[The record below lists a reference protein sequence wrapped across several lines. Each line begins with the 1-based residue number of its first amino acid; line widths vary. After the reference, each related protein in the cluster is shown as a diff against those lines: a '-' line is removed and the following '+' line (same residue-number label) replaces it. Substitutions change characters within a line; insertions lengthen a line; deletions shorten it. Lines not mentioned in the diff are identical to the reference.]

1 MPAST
6 HSARLLPSHVGRDH
20 LIDSVNGLSVQDA
33 RIVDVDV
40 THACGQSGGPRASE
54 AEVRR
59 APARCELGPGFAVAL
74 DQEAVPAPGPG
85 EGVARVSVT
94 KPPGATPPLAA
105 PPTARDCRLAVWC
118 A

>member
-20 LIDSVNGLSVQDA
+20 LIDSVNGLSVQDP

-54 AEVRR
+54 ALLRR
-59 APARCELGPGFAVAL
+59 ATARGEPGPGFAVPL
-74 DQEAVPAPGPG
+74 NQEAVSPRAPGD
-85 EGVARVSVT
+85 EVDRIAVQSL
-94 KPPGATPPLAA
+94 PGADPL
-105 PPTARDCRLAVWC
+105 
-118 A
+118 